1 MKLVY
6 VNELGPDYKGNN
18 TYEFIFSESEEVYGE
33 DWDVSPASGR
43 PFPPQ
48 LQFIHS
54 VLKFSDSEIKFDLV
68 QNSDYFNMYDA
79 VDGVICLAW
88 ESEDS
93 DYERMGYH
101 RFVFRFGDELSSIK
115 DKFYERD
122 IVLSEEKILQ
132 AP

>member
-18 TYEFIFSESEEVYGE
+18 TYEFIFSKNEEVYGE

-48 LQFIHS
+48 LEFIHC
-54 VLKFSDSEIKFDLV
+54 VLKLSSSDIKLELV
-68 QNSDYFNMYDA
+68 RNSDYFNMYDA
-79 VDGVICLAW
+79 IDGVISLAW
-88 ESEDS
+88 ESEES
-93 DYERMGYH
+93 GYEEMGYQ
-101 RFVFRFGDELSSIK
+101 RLVFRFGDDISIIK

-132 AP
+132 TP

>member
-18 TYEFIFSESEEVYGE
+18 TYEFIFSESDEVYGE

-68 QNSDYFNMYDA
+68 QNSDLNNR
-79 VDGVICLAW
+79 VC
-88 ESEDS
+88 
-93 DYERMGYH
+93 
-101 RFVFRFGDELSSIK
+101 
-115 DKFYERD
+115 FY
-122 IVLSEEKILQ
+122 
-132 AP
+132 

>member
-18 TYEFIFSESEEVYGE
+18 TYEFIFSENEEVYGE

-48 LQFIHS
+48 IQFIHS
-54 VLKFSDSEIKFDLV
+54 VLKFSSEEIKFDLA

-79 VDGVICLAW
+79 VDGVISLAW

-93 DYERMGYH
+93 DYEGMGYQ
-101 RFVFRFGDELSSIK
+101 RLVFRFGDSIELIK

-122 IVLSEEKILQ
+122 IILSEEKILQ
-132 AP
+132 TS

>member
-6 VNELGPDYKGNN
+6 VNELGPDYKGYN

-43 PFPPQ
+43 PSPPSI
-48 LQFIHS
+48 QFIHK
-54 VLKFSDSEIKFDLV
+54 VLKFSGSEIRFDLV

-79 VDGVICLAW
+79 VDGVISLSW

-93 DYERMGYH
+93 GYDEMGYH
-101 RFVFRFGDELSSIK
+101 RLVFRFGDDITLIK

-132 AP
+132 TQ